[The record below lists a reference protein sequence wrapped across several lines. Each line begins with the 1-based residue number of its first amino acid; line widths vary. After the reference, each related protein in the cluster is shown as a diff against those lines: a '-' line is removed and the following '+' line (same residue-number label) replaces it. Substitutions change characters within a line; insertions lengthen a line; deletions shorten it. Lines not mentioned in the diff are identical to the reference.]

1 MRGKARP
8 TEIILEPDLSRCIET
23 VAREECEPAGC
34 GACPLRSCCQPPVG
48 IGLWELTEK
57 GRRLL
62 T

>member
-1 MRGKARP
+1 MAEQLVGELVRAGYLRTAYG
-8 TEIILEPDLSRCIET
+8 
-23 VAREECEPAGC
+23 ECEPAGC
-34 GACPLRSCCQPPVG
+34 GACSLRSYCQPPVG